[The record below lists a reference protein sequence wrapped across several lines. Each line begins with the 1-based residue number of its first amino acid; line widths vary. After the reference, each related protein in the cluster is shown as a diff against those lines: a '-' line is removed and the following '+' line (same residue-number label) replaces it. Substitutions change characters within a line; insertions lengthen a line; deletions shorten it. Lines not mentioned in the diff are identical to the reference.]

1 MQFFAVMDAL
11 ARKCGLSGVEP
22 RDSLSL
28 LFDGQHDVTFQCNRS
43 DRSVLMFTEI
53 CDVTDMRGSWAEMLL
68 QASLLGA
75 QTEGAAFAV
84 SSRLGKVILWKRYDD
99 AFEDESALEQA
110 INTFLTAVIT
120 WKDRLAKQNADG
132 ASSGIPESGNLAV

>member
-1 MQFFAVMDAL
+1 MQFFAAMDAL
-11 ARKCGLSGVEP
+11 ARKCGLSGVESG
-22 RDSLSL
+22 DSLSL
-28 LFDGQHDVTFQCNRS
+28 LFDGQHDVTFQCNKS

-53 CDVTDMRGSWAEMLL
+53 CNVTDMRGSWAEMLL

-110 INTFLTAVIT
+110 INSFLTAVIT
-120 WKDRLAKQNADG
+120 WKDRLATQKADG
-132 ASSGIPESGNLAV
+132 ASSDIPESGNLAV